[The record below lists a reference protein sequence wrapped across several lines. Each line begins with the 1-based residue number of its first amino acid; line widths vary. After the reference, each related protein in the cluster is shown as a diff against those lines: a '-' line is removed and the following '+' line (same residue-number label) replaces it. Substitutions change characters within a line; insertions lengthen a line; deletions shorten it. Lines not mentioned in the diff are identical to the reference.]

1 MKYGLKIL
9 NKCVLVLLSLLLI
22 LTGCT
27 KNSAEL
33 GSAENPI
40 KLYLVPAQ
48 DMMTLVEQ
56 GKVLEAYLA
65 KDLGLSFHVEVP
77 VSYVAVVEAMG
88 SKRADVAILN
98 TLGYVL
104 ANEKYGAE
112 ARLKFVNRGRD
123 SYNGQI
129 IVRAD
134 SGIKTVKQLNGKK
147 FAYVDPASTSGYLLP
162 SLLFRKEGVK
172 LKETIF
178 AGKHDT
184 VVLAVYQ
191 KKVDA
196 GATFYTPPDD
206 DGTPKDARW
215 LLRTQFP
222 DVYDKIKILQLTDTI
237 PNDPLVFRKDMP
249 EELKEKIAASFE
261 RYIKTP
267 EGAKVLKDLYHITE
281 FKRASDRDYDAVRAY
296 LKELGKTA
304 QDFVK

>member
-1 MKYGLKIL
+1 M
-9 NKCVLVLLSLLLI
+9 KCVLNKHFLLLISLLLG
-22 LTGCT
+22 LSSCT

-33 GSAENPI
+33 GSVDNPI
-40 KLYLVPAQ
+40 KFYLVPAQ
-48 DMMTLVEQ
+48 DMMTLLEQ
-56 GKVLEAYLA
+56 GKVLEAYLT
-65 KDLGLSFHVEVP
+65 KDLGLSVHVEVP

-134 SGIKTVKQLNGKK
+134 SGITNVKQLNGKK
-147 FAYVDPASTSGYLLP
+147 FAFVDPASTSGYLLP
-162 SLLFRKEGVK
+162 SRLFRKEGVK

-191 KKVDA
+191 KKVDG

-249 EELKEKIAASFE
+249 EELKEKITTSLE

-281 FKRASDRDYDAVRAY
+281 FKRATDADYEPVRSY

-304 QDFVK
+304 QDFIK

>member
-1 MKYGLKIL
+1 MKYGLNKHTLIL
-9 NKCVLVLLSLLLI
+9 ASLLLA
-22 LTGCT
+22 LTACT

-40 KLYLVPAQ
+40 KFYLVPAQ
-48 DMMTLVEQ
+48 DMLTLVEQ

-65 KDLGLSFHVEVP
+65 KDLNLSVKVEVP

-134 SGIKTVKQLNGKK
+134 SGIKNVKQLNGKK
-147 FAYVDPASTSGYLLP
+147 FAFVDPASTSGYLLP
-162 SLLFRKEGVK
+162 SLLFRKENVK

-249 EELKEKIAASFE
+249 EELKEKVTTSLE

-281 FKRASDRDYDAVRAY
+281 FKRAADSDYNAVRAY

>member
-1 MKYGLKIL
+1 M
-9 NKCVLVLLSLLLI
+9 
-22 LTGCT
+22 
-27 KNSAEL
+27 
-33 GSAENPI
+33 
-40 KLYLVPAQ
+40 
-48 DMMTLVEQ
+48 
-56 GKVLEAYLA
+56 
-65 KDLGLSFHVEVP
+65 P

-98 TLGYVL
+98 TLGYVI

-134 SGIKTVKQLNGKK
+134 SGITNVKQLNGKK
-147 FAYVDPASTSGYLLP
+147 FAFVDPASTSGYLLP
-162 SLLFRKEGVK
+162 SRLFRKEGVK

-191 KKVDA
+191 KKVDG

-249 EELKEKIAASFE
+249 EELKEKIAASLE
-261 RYIKTP
+261 KYIKTP
-267 EGAKVLKDLYHITE
+267 EGAKVLKDLYHITD
-281 FKRASDRDYDAVRAY
+281 FKRASDADYEPVRSY
-296 LKELGKTA
+296 LKEMGKTA